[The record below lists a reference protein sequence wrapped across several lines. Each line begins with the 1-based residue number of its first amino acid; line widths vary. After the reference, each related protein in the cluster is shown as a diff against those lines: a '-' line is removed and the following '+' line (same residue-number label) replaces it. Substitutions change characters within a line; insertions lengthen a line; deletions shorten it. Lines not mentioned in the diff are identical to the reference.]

1 MKCIKE
7 IYTSRIEIKK
17 SKFICLF
24 IPLQDDKLVSDR
36 LSDIKKEYPKATHYC
51 YAYIIGSTSKCS
63 DDGEPAGTAGLP
75 MLQVLHKN
83 NLNKHSH
90 YHNHD
95 YQVLH

>member
-36 LSDIKKEYPKATHYC
+36 LSDIKKEYSEEYYHR
-51 YAYIIGSTSKCS
+51 
-63 DDGEPAGTAGLP
+63 
-75 MLQVLHKN
+75 
-83 NLNKHSH
+83 NK
-90 YHNHD
+90 
-95 YQVLH
+95 